1 MTARYLPIFGYSPT
15 FFISYYK
22 VSKNIKP
29 ETNTR
34 EQNAQ

>member
-1 MTARYLPIFGYSPT
+1 MTARDLPIFGYSPI
-15 FFISYYK
+15 FFITNHK

-34 EQNAQ
+34 DQNAQ

>member
-1 MTARYLPIFGYSPT
+1 MTASYLPIFGY
-15 FFISYYK
+15 FITNYK